1 MLFFNVQWFYKRM
14 CELAGGFV
22 VSSEKYFVVEIDEE
36 THFFW

>member
-1 MLFFNVQWFYKRM
+1 M

-36 THFFW
+36 TIFFWWRT